1 MARYDA
7 STGECLVFAFREGL
21 LSRAAHDLEIR
32 VEQFEIRVDDTSHQ
46 IEATF
51 RTNSLRLISAKLDGQ
66 PEELSER
73 DIEKIHNHIAEDV
86 LHAQQFPEV
95 SFSSS
100 EVEEVDG
107 GFRVQG
113 SLNLHGQVGTI
124 GADIRSDGGRWT
136 TEVSIDQRD
145 YGIRPFR
152 ALFGLIRIKPVVRVR
167 VSVPQVARE

>member
-1 MARYDA
+1 
-7 STGECLVFAFREGL
+7 
-21 LSRAAHDLEIR
+21 
-32 VEQFEIRVDDTSHQ
+32 
-46 IEATF
+46 
-51 RTNSLRLISAKLDGQ
+51 
-66 PEELSER
+66 
-73 DIEKIHNHIAEDV
+73 HIAEDV